1 MSSHDPL
8 GDFLT
13 TLRNALHAQNGTCAS
28 QWSRLRAEVA
38 RILKEEGYIANFEE
52 KKTEAGLREIVVT
65 LKYVDGAP
73 AITGLQ
79 RHSRPGRRLYYG
91 YQEIPRVL
99 GGLGVAIL
107 TTSKGLLK
115 DAEAR
120 KQKVGGELLCKVW

>member
-8 GDFLT
+8 GDYLT
-13 TLRNALHAQNGTCAS
+13 TLRNAMHAQKATCAS

-52 KKTEAGLREIVVT
+52 KKSDAGLRELVVT

-73 AITGLQ
+73 AITGIQ

-91 YQEIPRVL
+91 HQEIPRVL

>member
-1 MSSHDPL
+1 MSAHDSL

-13 TLRNALHAQNGTCAS
+13 ILRNAMTAQKDSCAT
-28 QWSRLRAEVA
+28 QWSRVRSEIA
-38 RILKEEGYIANFEE
+38 RILKEEGYIANFQ
-52 KKTEAGLREIVVT
+52 EATNDAGHRQLLVK

-73 AITGLQ
+73 AITGIQ

-91 YQEIPRVL
+91 HQEIPRVL

-120 KQKVGGELLCKVW
+120 RQKVGGELVCKVW

>member
-13 TLRNALHAQNGTCAS
+13 TLRNALHAQKDSCAS

-38 RILKEEGYIANFEE
+38 RILKDEGYIANFEE
-52 KKTEAGLREIVVT
+52 KTTGDGLRQLVVT

-73 AITGLQ
+73 AITGIQ

-91 YQEIPRVL
+91 HTEIPRVL

-107 TTSKGLLK
+107 TTSKGLMK
-115 DAEAR
+115 DNEAR

>member
-13 TLRNALHAQNGTCAS
+13 TLRNAMHAQKETSTS

-38 RILKEEGYIANFEE
+38 RILKDEGYIANVEE
-52 KKTEAGLREIVVT
+52 KSDKDGHPQIVVT

-73 AITGLQ
+73 AITGIQ
-79 RHSRPGRRLYYG
+79 RHSKPGRRLYYG

>member
-1 MSSHDPL
+1 MSVHDPI

-13 TLRNALHAQNGTCAS
+13 ILRNAQHAQKESCAA
-28 QWSRLRAEVA
+28 QWSRLRAEIA
-38 RILKEEGYIANFEE
+38 RILKDEGYIANFEE
-52 KKTEAGLREIVVT
+52 KTNPAGHRQLHVT

-73 AITGLQ
+73 AITGIQ

-91 YQEIPRVL
+91 YDDVPRVL

-120 KQKVGGELLCKVW
+120 RQKIGGELLCKIW

>member
-13 TLRNALHAQNGTCAS
+13 ILRNAQQAQKETCIT
-28 QWSRLRAEVA
+28 QWSRLRAEVS
-38 RILKEEGYIANFEE
+38 RILKEEGYIANFAEQAG
-52 KKTEAGLREIVVT
+52 EAGHRQLVVT
-65 LKYVDGAP
+65 LKYVAGTP

-91 YQEIPRVL
+91 HQEIPRVL

-115 DAEAR
+115 DTEAR

>member
-1 MSSHDPL
+1 MSAHDPL

-13 TLRNALHAQNGTCAS
+13 ILRNATSAQKDTCAS
-28 QWSRLRAEVA
+28 QWSRIRAEIA
-38 RILKEEGYIANFEE
+38 RILKDEGYITNFQEIPSA
-52 KKTEAGLREIVVT
+52 AGHRQIVVT

-73 AITGLQ
+73 AITGIQ

-91 YQEIPRVL
+91 HTEIPRVL

-120 KQKVGGELLCKVW
+120 RQKVGGELLCKVW

>member
-1 MSSHDPL
+1 MSAHDPL

-13 TLRNALHAQNGTCAS
+13 ILRNALHAQKDTCAA
-28 QWSRLRAEVA
+28 QWSRIRAEVA
-38 RILKEEGYIANFEE
+38 RILKDEGYIASFQET
-52 KKTEAGLREIVVT
+52 KDADGHRRLVVV
-65 LKYVDGAP
+65 LKYVDGTP

-79 RHSRPGRRLYYG
+79 RHSTPGRRLYYG
-91 YQEIPRVL
+91 HQEIPRVL

-120 KQKVGGELLCKVW
+120 RQKVGGELLCKVW

>member
-1 MSSHDPL
+1 MSAHDPL

-13 TLRNALHAQNGTCAS
+13 ILRNGLHAQKSSCAM
-28 QWSRLRAEVA
+28 QWSRVRSEIA
-38 RILKEEGYIANFEE
+38 RILKEEGYIADF
-52 KKTEAGLREIVVT
+52 TETKSSAGHRQLLVT

-79 RHSRPGRRLYYG
+79 RHSSPGRRLYYG
-91 YQEIPRVL
+91 HQEIPRVL

-115 DAEAR
+115 DTEAR
-120 KQKVGGELLCKVW
+120 RQKVGGELVCKVW

>member
-8 GDFLT
+8 GDYLT
-13 TLRNALHAQNGTCAS
+13 TLRNAMQAQKQTCVS

-38 RILKEEGYIANFEE
+38 RILKEEGYIAHFEE
-52 KKTEAGLREIVVT
+52 KKTDAGLRELVVT

-91 YQEIPRVL
+91 HQEIPRVL

>member
-13 TLRNALHAQNGTCAS
+13 TLRNAQQAQKDACAT
-28 QWSRLRAEVA
+28 QWSRLRSEVA
-38 RILKEEGYIANFEE
+38 RILKEEGYIVNFEE
-52 KKTEAGLREIVVT
+52 KSSDEGHRQLVVK

-91 YQEIPRVL
+91 HQEIPRVL

-115 DAEAR
+115 DTEAR